1 MPTYVSLLRWTDQG
15 IKNAK
20 ESVERSEQASAGAQR
35 AGGRISAVY
44 WLQGSYDALIV
55 SEFPDEETA
64 QAALLA
70 LGMQGN
76 VRSETL
82 RAFSVDEMKRILQ
95 KLPG

>member
-1 MPTYVSLLRWTDQG
+1 MPTDVSLLRWTDQG

-20 ESVERSEQASAGAQR
+20 DSVVRAEQASNAASQ

-44 WLQGSYDALIV
+44 WLQGAYDAVIV

-64 QAALLA
+64 QAALLG

-82 RAFSVDEMKRILQ
+82 RAFSAEEMGRILA
-95 KLPG
+95 KVP